1 MEPPVSKQG
10 TVGTGGCIPKR
21 FLIWLQTVSEYGT
34 AGTGG
39 CKQFLNREP
48 VEPDGKSDV
57 TGKSGDRGGRR
68 IMKKKKQGIAKIFKL
83 RKESNHQLLNKKK
96 KNDTQNDE
104 EGEHFMSENGTT
116 IELKEEVAKEQN
128 GVRPKQESTAETNLN
143 KDHLLPP
150 SSNGGLKRAPSH
162 MERARRLHTRQKR
175 GQSVSFTHENMRKK
189 KPPINDETEEGLQ
202 GLFHHLKIRQDKM
215 RTEFQETAKWFKVAT
230 KMDRIFFW
238 GYGISVTI
246 LTFYAFIF
254 KPMQKNVEL

>member
-1 MEPPVSKQG
+1 
-10 TVGTGGCIPKR
+10 
-21 FLIWLQTVSEYGT
+21 
-34 AGTGG
+34 
-39 CKQFLNREP
+39 
-48 VEPDGKSDV
+48 
-57 TGKSGDRGGRR
+57 
-68 IMKKKKQGIAKIFKL
+68 MKKIVRSCPLNINIRTTHKKTYIAFLYFNTAAITDMFLLTAYEDIPGNHCDIAAIHTKL
-83 RKESNHQLLNKKK
+83 IIMRILLSLCFQLIYRLAKLCQNNKLLNKKK
-96 KNDTQNDE
+96 KKGTQNDE
-104 EGEHFMSENGTT
+104 EGEQFMSENGTT